1 MAPYRQSTRRGSKG
15 GGGGGGG
22 GGGTTNSMGISSAAG
37 GPRLFAAENPFCT
50 LHLTE
55 GRLGAWRGVAWRGR
69 NYSEK
74 EREARSLGFSDF
86 YSILVPSATPPSML
100 RCKHAERA
108 TTSCFLPGPTA
119 KCFAKGN
126 GVSSSLINFS
136 IASSTSES
144 SKPLSESSAS
154 IR

>member
-1 MAPYRQSTRRGSKG
+1 
-15 GGGGGGG
+15 
-22 GGGTTNSMGISSAAG
+22 MGISSAAG

-86 YSILVPSATPPSML
+86 YSILVPSATPPPYFPPSTFL
-100 RCKHAERA
+100 GSDETETKVLEERRR
-108 TTSCFLPGPTA
+108 
-119 KCFAKGN
+119 
-126 GVSSSLINFS
+126 
-136 IASSTSES
+136 ASTNEM
-144 SKPLSESSAS
+144 
-154 IR
+154 R